1 MTNFAYLMAMLD
13 PNNAMRSREFEQ
25 KIYAEAQIVKFKADS
40 DMSREQV
47 RANAAY
53 DRERLKADREDSRQD
68 RAIGAQFDLERA
80 KGENNLNLARAE
92 HENALERM
100 EEDLRNHIARAGV
113 DSGILATHKLI
124 NEDTGRRQSLMRQI
138 ETRSQLRG
146 DVFKMLAG
154 AVIQEKL
161 AQRQHLRE
169 IEKLKTNS
177 DLRRAEY
184 MENLTNHLEN
194 LVKQGRENEAKECIK
209 KTIAGWEA
217 SWC

>member
-1 MTNFAYLMAMLD
+1 MTNFANIMARLD
-13 PNNAMRSREFEQ
+13 PNNAMRSQEFER
-25 KIYAEAQIVKFKADS
+25 KFYAEAQIARFKADS
-40 DMSREQV
+40 DMSREHV

-53 DRERLKADREDSRQD
+53 DRERFKADREDSRQD
-68 RAIGAQFDLERA
+68 KAIGAQFDLERTR
-80 KGENNLNLARAE
+80 GENSLSLARAE

-124 NEDTGRRQSLMRQI
+124 DEDTGRRQSLMRQI
-138 ETRSQLRG
+138 EARSQLRG

-161 AQRQHLRE
+161 AQKQHLRE
-169 IEKLKTNS
+169 MGKLKVNS

-184 MENLTNHLEN
+184 MENLTYHLEN
-194 LVKQGRENEAKECIK
+194 LANQGRENEAKECVK

>member
-1 MTNFAYLMAMLD
+1 MTNFANIMARLD

-25 KIYAEAQIVKFKADS
+25 KFYAEAQIARFKADS
-40 DMSREQV
+40 DMSREHV
-47 RANAAY
+47 RVNAAY
-53 DRERLKADREDSRQD
+53 DRERFKADREDSRQD
-68 RAIGAQFDLERA
+68 RAIGAQFDLERTR
-80 KGENNLNLARAE
+80 GENSLSLARAE

-124 NEDTGRRQSLMRQI
+124 DEDTGRRQSLMRQI
-138 ETRSQLRG
+138 EARSQLRG

-169 IEKLKTNS
+169 MEKLKTTS

-194 LVKQGRENEAKECIK
+194 LVKQGREKEAKECVK

-217 SWC
+217 SWR